1 MATLNVTLE
10 LTSTDVF
17 SDTLSLSNTDALTI
31 TKSTKLE
38 RITTSTTSTQFAAA
52 ASYTKAYVYLK
63 NTSTTASEII
73 HIETASGSGKQFELG
88 AGEFAFFPWD
98 STENLFADADAGTP
112 VMEVGIFEA

>member
-38 RITTSTTSTQFAAA
+38 RITTST
-52 ASYTKAYVYLK
+52 
-63 NTSTTASEII
+63 STTANEII
-73 HIETASGSGKQFELG
+73 TIEKADAGDEYLTLG
-88 AGEFAFFPWD
+88 AGEFAFFPWASEVD
-98 STENLFADADAGTP
+98 LFADSATGTP
-112 VMEVGIFEA
+112 VLEVGIFEA

>member
-17 SDTLSLSNTDALTI
+17 SDTLSLSNTDALTL

-38 RITTSTTSTQFAAA
+38 RITTSTTSTSFAAA
-52 ASYTKAYVYLK
+52 SSYTKAYVYLK
-63 NTSTTASEII
+63 NTSTTANEII
-73 HIETASGSGKQFELG
+73 TIEKADSGDEYLTLG
-88 AGEFAFFPWD
+88 AGEFAFFPWASEVD
-98 STENLFADADAGTP
+98 LFADAATGTP